1 MKPPY
6 IKTGIVLL
14 LALLAGVAVYY
25 FEREVILADTAATFD
40 SRAHLI
46 EKYMAMMG
54 HNVEVMETLVERH
67 ENFAIATPQASRGLD
82 SIRHFRGPDVWGV
95 SGLASED
102 GLADLSGS
110 LTGTEVVADPSP
122 AVRRELSAMFHI
134 DHQFGL
140 LLENVPETLWV
151 YYTSKNGFI
160 HIAPG
165 PPVAELHFSE
175 VMYSKPFW
183 TEAVPERNPRQR
195 QIISELYDDYFGQG
209 LMISI
214 SSPVEMNGEFTGVMS
229 VDIGIDQLREL
240 TGVGR
245 AAGESILVDDHHQI
259 VASDEEFE
267 PGERYEVPS
276 ADTWSQDRLEVLWLT
291 YEVVPGELR
300 LIHRLPRLTLAGAA
314 AWRSLPAWI
323 VLAALAALVL
333 VSMRLHK
340 AFGQV
345 RHAMRRDTLTDLLN
359 RRGFE
364 SEAASVRQQ
373 AARHGQRTSLLLF
386 DIDYFKQVNDEHG
399 HNIGDEVLQSLARR
413 LMTGVDEQDRVCRWG
428 GEEILVLL
436 VHDDKSSPARIAERL
451 RRSVEETPMT
461 AEDLYI
467 TVSGGLTEWPADED
481 LYVAVKRADE
491 SLYRAKDNGRNRIET
506 DLRED
511 EDGD

>member
-1 MKPPY
+1 VKPPY
-6 IKTGIVLL
+6 IKGAIVLL
-14 LALLAGVAVYY
+14 LALLSGTAVYY
-25 FEREVILADTAATFD
+25 FEREVILAATAATFD

-46 EKYMAMMG
+46 EKYMAMMR

-67 ENFAIATPQASRGLD
+67 ENLALDTPQASRGLAA
-82 SIRHFRGPDVWGV
+82 IRHFRGPDVWGV
-95 SGLASED
+95 SGLASEG
-102 GLADLSGS
+102 GLADLNGS
-110 LTGTEVVADPSP
+110 LTGTEVLADPS
-122 AVRRELSAMFHI
+122 ADVRRELSAMFHI

-140 LLENVPETLWV
+140 LLANVPETIWV

-183 TEAVPERNPRQR
+183 TEATPDRNPQGR

-245 AAGESILVDDHHQI
+245 AAGESILVDEHDQI
-259 VASDEEFE
+259 VASDQEFE

-276 ADTWSQDRLEVLWLT
+276 AEAWSEDRLEVLWLAH
-291 YEVVPGELR
+291 EVVPGELR
-300 LIHRLPRLTLAGAA
+300 LIHRLPRLALFRAT
-314 AWRSLPAWI
+314 AWRSMAAWI

-333 VSMRLHK
+333 VSMRLHE

-345 RHAMRRDTLTDLLN
+345 RHAMRRDTLTNLLN

-364 SEAASVRQQ
+364 SDAAAIRRH
-373 AARHGQRTSLLLF
+373 ALPHGQKTSLLLF
-386 DIDYFKQVNDEHG
+386 DIDFFKEVNDVHG

-436 VHDDKSSPARIAERL
+436 VHDEKNSPARIAERL
-451 RRSVEETPMT
+451 RHSVEETPMT
-461 AEDLYI
+461 GDDLYI
-467 TVSGGLTEWPADED
+467 TVSGGLAEWPAGED

-491 SLYRAKDNGRNRIET
+491 CLYRAKDNGRNRIET
-506 DLRED
+506 DLRAD
-511 EDGD
+511 